1 MVAAR
6 LISTRLT
13 VCPVCGH
20 EARLVA
26 ATSDGVISRCY
37 ACGDLTE
44 TRRVVGTAWSASAAL
59 RGARQTGVRTE
70 ETAARHADTRAAG

>member
-1 MVAAR
+1 MAR

-26 ATSDGVISRCY
+26 ATSDEVLSRCY
-37 ACGDLTE
+37 ACGDV
-44 TRRVVGTAWSASAAL
+44 TRVP
-59 RGARQTGVRTE
+59 TGSGPPWPV
-70 ETAARHADTRAAG
+70 TAAVQTRDLTGSRAPAVRPGEPEQLAG